1 MNLLFYKIHF
11 NYISSQLISSS
22 LIFFVSLFILRS
34 VSYRIYFLIQRKSL
48 VFDRAISKTQAYYS
62 LDIFDLSRNFLP
74 NLRMNIFPSF
84 MSIQH
89 PHDVCPKKLGYYFY
103 VIRAFCVIYTRLVVL
118 STVYLFYLQLATF
131 K

>member
-1 MNLLFYKIHF
+1 MSLLFYKIHF
-11 NYISSQLISSS
+11 NCISSQLFSHI
-22 LIFFVSLFILRS
+22 LRILFIVRS

-48 VFDRAISKTQAYYS
+48 LFDRAISKTQAYYS
-62 LDIFDLSRNFLP
+62 LDIFDLSRNISS

-89 PHDVCPKKLGYYFY
+89 PHDVCPKKLAYYFY
-103 VIRAFCVIYTRLVVL
+103 VTCTSCGLVVL

>member
-1 MNLLFYKIHF
+1 MYF
-11 NYISSQLISSS
+11 ISTYF
-22 LIFFVSLFILRS
+22 IFSHILRILFIVRS

-48 VFDRAISKTQAYYS
+48 LFDRAISKTQAYYS
-62 LDIFDLSRNFLP
+62 LDIFDLSRNILS

-89 PHDVCPKKLGYYFY
+89 PHDVCPKKLAYYFY
-103 VIRAFCVIYTRLVVL
+103 VICTSCVIYTRLVVL